1 MFSLWNNV
9 RGTKGYVDK
18 TYIRPT
24 KTKDLDI
31 DIQRENQ
38 FQKLFFKTTLSHI
51 SRDCLKSFNDNI
63 DVAILLNMVLHFK
76 E

>member
-1 MFSLWNNV
+1 ML
-9 RGTKGYVDK
+9 TKHTSDLPKQRFY
-18 TYIRPT
+18 
-24 KTKDLDI
+24 LDI

-51 SRDCLKSFNDNI
+51 SRGCLKSFNDNI
-63 DVAILLNMVLHFK
+63 DVAILLNMVLHLK